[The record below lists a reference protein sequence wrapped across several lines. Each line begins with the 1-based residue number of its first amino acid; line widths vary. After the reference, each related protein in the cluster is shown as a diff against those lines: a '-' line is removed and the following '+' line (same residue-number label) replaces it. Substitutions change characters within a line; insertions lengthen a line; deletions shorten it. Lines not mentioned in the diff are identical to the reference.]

1 MKNSVVF
8 MIKAQKLR
16 LRMKI
21 TATKKGTWPLPNDPS
36 ADVHRVSGNIRIK
49 RAKHRSPSTP
59 SSKHPGCLADGL
71 TLKLL
76 LKEAEWKLLIY

>member
-49 RAKHRSPSTP
+49 RAKHRS
-59 SSKHPGCLADGL
+59 
-71 TLKLL
+71 LL
-76 LKEAEWKLLIY
+76 LPAANTQGVSQMG